1 MDVKLVTFIKQFDYS
16 KHPQKHTEKTQLEQM
31 NSFFLHQLKFRL
43 ALFKEA
49 INSIRPFIQQGE
61 KVYAKWKATQ
71 AERGGE
77 ASNEAED
84 HEAAESAAGEKLQDT
99 GHCDTHSCIAYGAT
113 AKQKGLVLLVSGPW
127 THKWLVWIYYVYH
140 NCLREKTEALL
151 QSMLDIRASRTFKGF
166 D

>member
-61 KVYAKWKATQ
+61 KVYAK
-71 AERGGE
+71 
-77 ASNEAED
+77 
-84 HEAAESAAGEKLQDT
+84 
-99 GHCDTHSCIAYGAT
+99 
-113 AKQKGLVLLVSGPW
+113 
-127 THKWLVWIYYVYH
+127 
-140 NCLREKTEALL
+140 
-151 QSMLDIRASRTFKGF
+151 
-166 D
+166 

>member
-84 HEAAESAAGEKLQDT
+84 HEAAESAAGERLQGTVTLT
-99 GHCDTHSCIAYGAT
+99 GALPT
-113 AKQKGLVLLVSGPW
+113 VLLPSKKAW
-127 THKWLVWIYYVYH
+127 SFW
-140 NCLREKTEALL
+140 
-151 QSMLDIRASRTFKGF
+151 SRGLGHTNG
-166 D
+166 

>member
-1 MDVKLVTFIKQFDYS
+1 MMDVKLVTFIKQFDYS

-49 INSIRPFIQQGE
+49 MFLHPSIYSTRRKGLRKMKSNTGRERRRSKQWSWRPWSSRVCSWRE
-61 KVYAKWKATQ
+61 T
-71 AERGGE
+71 
-77 ASNEAED
+77 
-84 HEAAESAAGEKLQDT
+84 T
-99 GHCDTHSCIAYGAT
+99 GHSDTDRCIAYGAT